1 MKAPAAKPPFPH
13 SGVAK
18 KKLTSR
24 YVQYSFVQFLLC
36 ALLFEKIQLFADD
49 VLMRGEPKEMM
60 LLVIMSTPAVVI
72 DGRVMCAG
80 RVPSG
85 QEVRE
90 WIAGGA
96 DGGR

>member
-1 MKAPAAKPPFPH
+1 MKAPAAKPPFPAQRRCKEKIDLAVC
-13 SGVAK
+13 SIQ
-18 KKLTSR
+18 LR
-24 YVQYSFVQFLLC
+24 PILLC
-36 ALLFEKIQLFADD
+36 PLLFEKIQLFADD

-60 LLVIMSTPAVVI
+60 LLGIMSTPAVVI
-72 DGRVMCAG
+72 DGRAMCAG

>member
-1 MKAPAAKPPFPH
+1 M
-13 SGVAK
+13 
-18 KKLTSR
+18 
-24 YVQYSFVQFLLC
+24 LL
-36 ALLFEKIQLFADD
+36 EKIQLFADD

-60 LLVIMSTPAVVI
+60 LLGIMSTPAVVI

>member
-1 MKAPAAKPPFPH
+1 ML
-13 SGVAK
+13 S
-18 KKLTSR
+18 
-24 YVQYSFVQFLLC
+24 
-36 ALLFEKIQLFADD
+36 EKIQLFADD

-60 LLVIMSTPAVVI
+60 LLGIMSTPAVVI

>member
-1 MKAPAAKPPFPH
+1 MFNTASSNFSFAPCC
-13 SGVAK
+13 
-18 KKLTSR
+18 R
-24 YVQYSFVQFLLC
+24 
-36 ALLFEKIQLFADD
+36 KIQLFADD

-60 LLVIMSTPAVVI
+60 LLGIMSTPAVVI

>member
-1 MKAPAAKPPFPH
+1 M
-13 SGVAK
+13 
-18 KKLTSR
+18 
-24 YVQYSFVQFLLC
+24 
-36 ALLFEKIQLFADD
+36 LFEKIQLFADD

-60 LLVIMSTPAVVI
+60 LLGIMSTPAVVI

-85 QEVRE
+85 REARE
-90 WIAGGA
+90 WIAGGV

>member
-1 MKAPAAKPPFPH
+1 
-13 SGVAK
+13 
-18 KKLTSR
+18 
-24 YVQYSFVQFLLC
+24 
-36 ALLFEKIQLFADD
+36 
-49 VLMRGEPKEMM
+49 MRAEPKEMM

>member
-1 MKAPAAKPPFPH
+1 M
-13 SGVAK
+13 
-18 KKLTSR
+18 TSR

-60 LLVIMSTPAVVI
+60 LLGIMSTPAVVI

>member
-1 MKAPAAKPPFPH
+1 
-13 SGVAK
+13 
-18 KKLTSR
+18 
-24 YVQYSFVQFLLC
+24 
-36 ALLFEKIQLFADD
+36 
-49 VLMRGEPKEMM
+49 MRGEPKEMM

-72 DGRVMCAG
+72 DGRVMCAE

>member
-1 MKAPAAKPPFPH
+1 M
-13 SGVAK
+13 
-18 KKLTSR
+18 TSR
-24 YVQYSFVQFLLC
+24 YVQYIFVKFLLC

-60 LLVIMSTPAVVI
+60 LLGIMSTPAVVI

>member
-1 MKAPAAKPPFPH
+1 MIIKVV
-13 SGVAK
+13 G
-18 KKLTSR
+18 TG
-24 YVQYSFVQFLLC
+24 C
-36 ALLFEKIQLFADD
+36 ARCAEAENIVTTAVRETGGTATVEKVTDL
-49 VLMRGEPKEMM
+49 KEMM
-60 LLVIMSTPAVVI
+60 LLGIMSTPAVVI

>member
-1 MKAPAAKPPFPH
+1 M
-13 SGVAK
+13 
-18 KKLTSR
+18 
-24 YVQYSFVQFLLC
+24 
-36 ALLFEKIQLFADD
+36 LFEKIQLFADD

-60 LLVIMSTPAVVI
+60 LLGIMSTPAVVI

-96 DGGR
+96 DGGRCPSGA

>member
-1 MKAPAAKPPFPH
+1 M
-13 SGVAK
+13 
-18 KKLTSR
+18 
-24 YVQYSFVQFLLC
+24 
-36 ALLFEKIQLFADD
+36 LFEKIQLFADD

-60 LLVIMSTPAVVI
+60 LLGIMSTPAVVI
-72 DGRVMCAG
+72 DGRVICAG

-85 QEVRE
+85 REVRE

>member
-1 MKAPAAKPPFPH
+1 M
-13 SGVAK
+13 
-18 KKLTSR
+18 
-24 YVQYSFVQFLLC
+24 
-36 ALLFEKIQLFADD
+36 LFEKIQLFADD

-60 LLVIMSTPAVVI
+60 LLGIMSAPAVVI

>member
-1 MKAPAAKPPFPH
+1 
-13 SGVAK
+13 
-18 KKLTSR
+18 
-24 YVQYSFVQFLLC
+24 
-36 ALLFEKIQLFADD
+36 
-49 VLMRGEPKEMM
+49 MRGEPKEMM
-60 LLVIMSTPAVVI
+60 LLGIMSAPAVVI